1 MHHLFIPYFKHM
13 TTPDKKTDYKSILV
27 IVIGMFV
34 ISYIFK
40 TQDKLTVASV
50 LIKVGVTVGIL
61 SLVSERLAKLI
72 LLLWEKLAL
81 VLGWVNTRIL
91 LSLVFYLVVFPFS
104 WLYKAT
110 TRNALFLKNKSKSVY
125 AERNHTYT
133 AKDMENTW

>member
-1 MHHLFIPYFKHM
+1 M
-13 TTPDKKTDYKSILV
+13 TTSDKKTDYKSILV

-40 TQDKLTVASV
+40 TQDKLTVAAV
-50 LIKVGVTVGIL
+50 LIKVGVIVGIL

-81 VLGWVNTRIL
+81 VLGWINTRIL

-110 TRNALFLKNKSKSVY
+110 TRNALFLKNKSKTLY
-125 AERNHTYT
+125 TERNHTYT